1 MARRVFISYAQESD
15 EHRAVVRELWAFL
28 RANGIDAV
36 FDQVAAGQRQDWS
49 LWMADRIRE
58 ADVVLC
64 VASEQYKL
72 RAESRTSQD
81 VGRGVQWE
89 ARLIRDAFYDA
100 QQDLQKFVPVVVPG
114 QSAGGV
120 PDFLAPATTTV
131 YVVEDFTL
139 PGAEDLL
146 RFLLGKPELPEIPL
160 GREPELPAWTPSP
173 ARSSAGVV
181 SPQIAGM
188 AEVVGREQELADL
201 RAAFTAQRKSRTPVI
216 QILTGMG
223 GVGKTSLARAYA
235 QRHLDDY
242 GVVWWVRAEDPT
254 TVDGEYRSLLELVHS
269 ADEAKLVRDAVQR
282 ANVWLSEQKQPWLL
296 VLDNLPDAAALRGL
310 FPAKGNGHVLV
321 TSQAGR
327 WPNPG
332 AVHHIAPLGTDA
344 AVELLSAM
352 SLDPDAEAATKLA
365 AELDGLPLAL
375 TQAASFT
382 AANGIDLA
390 TYLRFYQ
397 DRSAELH
404 ADGQPD
410 DYPHTVATTWV
421 LAIEKMSASAR
432 LILDTIAYFAPDSI
446 PVSVLHPLMDDE
458 LALTR
463 AIGELLSHSLVTRG
477 AEGTITVHRLIQAVT
492 RHRLGDVPDHAARAR
507 DLIATALPK
516 RPLNIQGIATWRQL
530 RSHILTVVDHLPN
543 DPQTFDLRYDQAFL
557 HGDMGDMHTAATLL
571 KVLVDDM
578 SPLLGFEN
586 ERVLRARHG
595 FAFWIDIFDTQQ
607 ANKLLN
613 ELLEAQIR
621 VLGEEHPDTLI
632 TRHDLANTLLLMGEP
647 DRALQLFEELLPVRV
662 RVLGANH
669 KYTLLTRGRRAV
681 ALSQLGRM
689 DEAMTIQQ
697 DLIAAATA
705 EFGPLSLTT
714 TEYQI
719 EYADTLGRAGSAAA
733 ARDLSKIVVE
743 QYIAQ
748 RGPYDRY
755 TLLAHIPLAMWTAAA
770 GNPQSATHT
779 LLRMLIR
786 MRKSLGKNNSL
797 VESFENAL
805 DSIRGHSNQIP
816 RKR

>member
-28 RANGIDAV
+28 RANGVDAV
-36 FDQVAAGQRQDWS
+36 FDQVAAGQRQDWT

-139 PGAEDLL
+139 AGAEDLL
-146 RFLLGKPELPEIPL
+146 RFLLHQPELTEVPL
-160 GREPELPAWTPSP
+160 GQAPVLPTWTPSTT
-173 ARSSAGVV
+173 RSSAGVV
-181 SPQIAGM
+181 SPQVAGM

-332 AVHHIAPLGTDA
+332 AVHHIAPLDTDA

-352 SLDPDAEAATKLA
+352 SLDPDAEAASKLA

-421 LAIEKMSASAR
+421 LAIEKMSPSAR

-446 PVSVLHPLMDDE
+446 PVSVLHPLANDE

-463 AIGELLSHSLVTRG
+463 AIGELLSHSLVARG
-477 AEGTITVHRLIQAVT
+477 AEGTITIHRLIQAVT
-492 RHRLGDVPDHAARAR
+492 RHRLADSLEQAVKAR
-507 DLIATALPK
+507 DLITDALPS
-516 RPLNIQGIATWRQL
+516 RPLNVQAMNDWKRL
-530 RSHILTVVDHLPN
+530 RSHALTIADHLPN
-543 DPQTFDLRYDQAFL
+543 DPRTFELRYKQAFL
-557 HGDMGDMHTAATLL
+557 HGDMGDTHTAVAQLRA
-571 KVLVDDM
+571 LVEDM
-578 SPLLGFEN
+578 SPVLGRESEN
-586 ERVLRARHG
+586 VLRAQHG
-595 FAFWIDIFDTQQ
+595 VAFWLEVIDAPQ
-607 ANKLLN
+607 AHRLLS
-613 ELLEAQIR
+613 ELLEAQTR
-621 VLGEEHPDTLI
+621 VLGAEHPDTLI
-632 TRHDLANTLLLMGEP
+632 TRHELASAQLDLGEFEA
-647 DRALQLFEELLPVRV
+647 ALQLIEELLPVQERV
-662 RVLGANH
+662 FGPNDEYSLNTRECHAMALAGLGLYDQA
-669 KYTLLTRGRRAV
+669 RAV
-681 ALSQLGRM
+681 H
-689 DEAMTIQQ
+689 Q
-697 DLIAAATA
+697 DVIAAAVDK
-705 EFGPLSLTT
+705 FGPLDLRTVDLHCSYALTVGNSG
-714 TEYQI
+714 
-719 EYADTLGRAGSAAA
+719 DAAA
-733 ARDLSKIVVE
+733 ARDLLAFVHE
-743 QYIAQ
+743 QFAAQ
-748 RGPYDRY
+748 RGAYDKA
-755 TLLAHIPLAMWTAAA
+755 TLEALAALAVWTAAA
-770 GNPQSATHT
+770 GNVQLAVHT
-779 LLRMLIR
+779 LLRLLIR
-786 MRKSLGKNNSL
+786 LRNSTGKNNPL
-797 VESFENAL
+797 VHVFEEAL
-805 DSIRGHSNQIP
+805 DSIRGSKSP
-816 RKR
+816 KKRKR

>member
-28 RANGIDAV
+28 RANGVDAV

-114 QSAGGV
+114 QQLSGV

-139 PGAEDLL
+139 AGAEDLL
-146 RFLLGKPELPEIPL
+146 RFLLGKPELSEIPL

-327 WPNPG
+327 WPNPA
-332 AVHHIAPLGTDA
+332 AVHHIAPLDTDA
-344 AVELLSAM
+344 AVELLSSM
-352 SLDPDAEAATKLA
+352 SLDPDADAASKLA
-365 AELDGLPLAL
+365 VELDGLPLAL
-375 TQAASFT
+375 AQAASFT

-432 LILDTIAYFAPDSI
+432 LVLDTIAYFAPDSI

-463 AIGELLSHSLVTRG
+463 AIGELLSYSLVTRG
-477 AEGTITVHRLIQAVT
+477 AEDAITVHRLIQAVT
-492 RHRLGDVPDHAARAR
+492 RHRLGATLDHAARAM
-507 DLIATALPK
+507 DLIADAMPN
-516 RPLNIQGIATWRQL
+516 RPLNVRAMNDWRRL
-530 RSHILTVVDHLPN
+530 RSHASAVVDYLPD
-543 DPQTFDLRYDQAFL
+543 DPRTFDLRYHQAFL
-557 HGDMGDMHTAATLL
+557 HGDIGDRKAAIVQLEAL
-571 KVLVDDM
+571 ADM
-578 SPLLGFEN
+578 SRFLSPED
-586 ERVLRARHG
+586 ERVMRARHG
-595 FAFWIDIFDTQQ
+595 MALWLMPIDAQG
-607 ANKLLN
+607 ARRLLT
-613 ELLEAQIR
+613 ELLEAQTR
-621 VLGEEHPDTLI
+621 ALGAEHPDTLI
-632 TRHDLANTLLLMGEP
+632 TWHDLA
-647 DRALQLFEELLPVRV
+647 
-662 RVLGANH
+662 
-669 KYTLLTRGRRAV
+669 
-681 ALSQLGRM
+681 
-689 DEAMTIQQ
+689 
-697 DLIAAATA
+697 
-705 EFGPLSLTT
+705 
-714 TEYQI
+714 
-719 EYADTLGRAGSAAA
+719 YA
-733 ARDLSKIVVE
+733 
-743 QYIAQ
+743 
-748 RGPYDRY
+748 
-755 TLLAHIPLAMWTAAA
+755 H
-770 GNPQSATHT
+770 
-779 LLRMLIR
+779 
-786 MRKSLGKNNSL
+786 
-797 VESFENAL
+797 
-805 DSIRGHSNQIP
+805 
-816 RKR
+816 

>member
-28 RANGIDAV
+28 RANGVDAV

-72 RAESRTSQD
+72 RAESRTSPE

-160 GREPELPAWTPSP
+160 GQEPELPAWTPSEV
-173 ARSSAGVV
+173 RSSSGVV

-188 AEVVGREQELADL
+188 AEVVGREQELTDL

-269 ADEAKLVRDAVQR
+269 PAEAKLVRDAVQR
-282 ANVWLSEQKQPWLL
+282 ANAWLSEQKRPWLL

-327 WPNPG
+327 WPNPA
-332 AVHHIAPLGTDA
+332 AVHPIAPLDTDA

-352 SLDPDAEAATKLA
+352 SLDPDAEAASKLA

-432 LILDTIAYFAPDSI
+432 LVLDTIAYFAPDSI
-446 PVSVLHPLMDDE
+446 PVSVLRQLIDDE

-492 RHRLGDVPDHAARAR
+492 RHRLGENLDHAVQAR
-507 DLIATALPK
+507 DLVAAVLPEL
-516 RPLNIQGIATWRQL
+516 PLDMQKMAAWKQL
-530 RSHILTVVDHLPN
+530 RSHALAAAEHLPA
-543 DPQTFDLRYDQAFL
+543 DPRSFDLRYDGAFL
-557 HGDMGDMHTAATLL
+557 HGEMGDVETAIKQL
-571 KVLVDDM
+571 KALVRDMTPVLG
-578 SPLLGFEN
+578 PEN
-586 ERVLRARHG
+586 EQMLRARHG
-595 FAFWIDIFDTQQ
+595 LARWAYLFTPSQ
-607 ANKLLN
+607 AHKVMLS
-613 ELLEAQIR
+613 ELVEAQTR
-621 VLGEEHPDTLI
+621 VLGADHPDTLH
-632 TRHDLANTLLLMGEP
+632 TRHDLASTHLRLGEL
-647 DRALQLFEELLPVRV
+647 DLARQLFEDLLPVRT
-662 RVLGANH
+662 RVLGPH
-669 KYTLLTRGRRAV
+669 HERVLQSRSRL
-681 ALSQLGRM
+681 ALVLAQLGRFA
-689 DEAMTIQQ
+689 EAIPIHL
-697 DLIAAATA
+697 DVIAI
-705 EFGPLSLTT
+705 ST
-714 TEYQI
+714 TEVGALDLRTVQLQAA
-719 EYADTLGRAGSAAA
+719 YAVTLGHAGKFAA
-733 ARDLSKIVVE
+733 ARDLNAFAVE
-743 QYIAQ
+743 QMTIQ
-748 RGPYDRY
+748 RGPYDKL
-755 TLLAHIPLAMWTAAA
+755 TVMTKIPLAVWTAAA
-770 GNPQSATHT
+770 GNPRLATST
-779 LLRMLIR
+779 LLRSLIR
-786 MRKSLGKNNSL
+786 MRNSLGKNNPL
-797 VESFENAL
+797 VQQFEDAL
-805 DSIRGHSNQIP
+805 NSIREP
-816 RKR
+816 KRKR

>member
-28 RANGIDAV
+28 RANGVDAV

-139 PGAEDLL
+139 AGAEDLL
-146 RFLLGKPELPEIPL
+146 RFLLGKPELSEIPL

-282 ANVWLSEQKQPWLL
+282 ANAWLSEQKQPWLL

-327 WPNPG
+327 WPNPA
-332 AVHHIAPLGTDA
+332 AVHHIAPLDTDA

-352 SLDPDAEAATKLA
+352 SLDPDAEAASKLA

-432 LILDTIAYFAPDSI
+432 LVLDTIAYFAPDSI

-477 AEGTITVHRLIQAVT
+477 VKDTITIHRLIQAVT
-492 RHRLGDVPDHAARAR
+492 RHRLGDVVEHAVQAR
-507 DLIATALPK
+507 DLVAAALPPY
-516 RPLNIQGIATWRQL
+516 PLNMQKMDAWKQL
-530 RSHILTVVDHLPN
+530 RSHALAAAEHLPA
-543 DPQTFDLRYDQAFL
+543 DPRTFDLRYDGAFL
-557 HGDMGDMHTAATLL
+557 HGEMGDLQTAIAQL
-571 KVLVDDM
+571 KALVRDM
-578 SPLLGFEN
+578 SLVLGPEN
-586 ERVLRARHG
+586 EQVLRARYGLAHWLYLLKP
-595 FAFWIDIFDTQQ
+595 AQ
-607 ANKLLN
+607 ALEVLPD
-613 ELLEAQIR
+613 LLEAQEK
-621 VLGEEHPDTLI
+621 VLGPEHPDTLL
-632 TRHDLANTLLLMGEP
+632 TRHELATAHIKLGEFELG
-647 DRALQLFEELLPVRV
+647 RQLFEELLPVRT
-662 RVLGANH
+662 RVLGPNH
-669 KYTLLTRGRRAV
+669 ERVLQSRSRLAQTLTR
-681 ALSQLGRM
+681 LSRF
-689 DEAMTIQQ
+689 DEAFQIHR
-697 DLIAAATA
+697 DVVAAAIT
-705 EFGPLSLTT
+705 EFGALDLRTV
-714 TEYQI
+714 QLQAA
-719 EYADTLGRAGSAAA
+719 YAETLGQAGDPIA
-733 ARDLSKIVVE
+733 ARDLHAFAVE
-743 QYIAQ
+743 QLTIQ
-748 RGPYDRY
+748 RGPYDKT
-755 TLLAHIPLAMWTAAA
+755 TLLSQVPLAVWTSAA
-770 GNPQSATHT
+770 GNPRLGTNM
-779 LLRMLIR
+779 LLRTLIR
-786 MRKSLGKNNSL
+786 VRNSLGKNNPL
-797 VESFENAL
+797 VQQFEEGLN
-805 DSIRGHSNQIP
+805 SIRAL
-816 RKR
+816 KR